1 MYIFQQALRV
11 RTVAGAISFEL
22 MRCLAARG
30 ALFGCL
36 GLFAYAADP
45 VRVWQDSVR
54 LPTYAEHEADPL
66 PQFAA
71 FNPEGAANYPYPLR
85 NGVSPLLKDRSVA
98 TWRTLNLE
106 NEYLFCRVL
115 PDLGGH
121 LYNCRDKIAG
131 REVFYA
137 NPVIKKYG
145 IGLRGAWIATGIELN
160 FPMGHS
166 RVAVSPVNFAT
177 RNEVDGAASVIV
189 GDTDRVTGMHWRVEY
204 RLRPGIAVLEQ
215 RVTLYNPTPVRH
227 AYYWWNNAGVEW
239 DDPGIR
245 YIFPTKLVAQHD
257 NRELDTWPV
266 NTAGKDASA
275 VDNAVKQVAW
285 FAYLCREPFMGIYK
299 PKSRSGVVHFA
310 DPFTVA
316 GKMLRIIGKEEL
328 AGFRKEITDDFNMYV
343 EMQAGLFGNQET
355 YAFLAPEQ
363 SRTFTEYW
371 IPFRNLSG
379 LTRATPDAVLYAAR
393 DKTGGAFAI
402 EVGAMRAIA
411 GAHIRVSDGK
421 TMAETTADLD
431 PKTPWSGT
439 LKAMSAQPHTIQVL
453 DGAGHVLLEH
463 IEGVYNAEV
472 PAGTHLGPQPQPNWN
487 GPETEMLLLNRG
499 EHNESIGQM
508 AYARTDYELG
518 MSKFPQDLAFE
529 KKAGRLDLTLL
540 RFDEAAAH
548 FEHVLARSPADDEA
562 IYYAGVARAEAA
574 LAGIAQAGLGHDT
587 EAVALFSKVSG
598 GSEFAAPAAIEL
610 AMAAARGRDYA
621 KALKLLA
628 PLAADAGRAARID
641 GMEAALMRASGDK
654 AGAAQLVR
662 RSREQFPEDAMLRYE
677 SALAGVDDPSL
688 WSYLAGDAERV
699 LNLASE
705 YLRLGLVEDALGSL
719 SRDYSRFDPILVEP
733 GAVEP
738 HTSALIAYYRA
749 YCKLALVSRAAGD
762 SAKLDPSGDLRLGS
776 SLGTRYVFPNRA
788 ISYAVLRAAIERNPK
803 DATAHALLGNLEAYS
818 FRTDAAMADWEK
830 AVSLNPA
837 LEVERKTL
845 AQAVALMTKASP
857 SRKSTDAAVS
867 AVSVSSSN
875 SGSKSAPLS
884 SNSAPKSVTNPAPEI
899 KVDPRPAPKMPAA
912 GTSAVELANSAMLT
926 SVSDATAAAV
936 FKNPAFANDKQPDEV
951 RRAYIEVQLQD
962 VLRLSEAGKCD
973 GLEARLDRLGDEDRS
988 IEFTLYGFGHFTSMA
1003 HFQYYLGVAE
1013 ATCNHAKE
1021 ARKYWGKAAKMK
1033 EPASS
1038 IDFAYPAM
1046 AARKLDPEGG
1056 KAAVA
1061 QALKSVEVT
1070 SSDPNHVAWL
1080 TYALLLHASGDG
1092 SAIAML
1098 AKIARDSKDPMA
1110 QYLATVE
1117 LAQRPPR

>member
-1 MYIFQQALRV
+1 
-11 RTVAGAISFEL
+11 
-22 MRCLAARG
+22 MRCLLVRG
-30 ALFGCL
+30 ALFGCF
-36 GLFAYAADP
+36 GLLVHAADP
-45 VRVWQDSVR
+45 VRVWQDSIQ
-54 LPTYAEHEADPL
+54 LPTYAEHDADAI

-71 FNPEGAANYPYPLR
+71 FNPESAANYPYPLR
-85 NGVSPLLKDRSVA
+85 NGVSPLLKDRSVVA
-98 TWRTLNLE
+98 WRTLNLE

-137 NPVIKKYG
+137 NPVIKKNG

-177 RNEVDGAASVIV
+177 RSELDGAASVIV
-189 GDTDRVTGMHWRVEY
+189 GDTDRVTGMQWRVEY
-204 RLRPGIAVLEQ
+204 RLRPGVAVLEQ

-257 NRELDTWPV
+257 NIELDTWPV
-266 NTAGKDASA
+266 NTKGKDASL
-275 VDNAVKQVAW
+275 VDNAAQQVAW

-299 PKSRSGVVHFA
+299 PKSRTGVAHFA

-316 GKMLRIIGKEEL
+316 GKMLRIVGKEDL
-328 AGFRKEITDDFNMYV
+328 AAFRKEITDDFNMYV

-393 DKTGGAFAI
+393 DKTGGAFTI
-402 EVGAMRAIA
+402 EVDATRVIA

-421 TMAETTADLD
+421 TIAETTADLD
-431 PKTPWSGT
+431 PKTSWSGT

-463 IEGVYNAEV
+463 VEGSYNAEI
-472 PAGTHLGPQPQPNWN
+472 PAGTRLGPQPQAKWN
-487 GPETEMLLLNRG
+487 GPETETLLLNRG
-499 EHNESIGQM
+499 EHDESIGQLE
-508 AYARTDYELG
+508 YARNDYALG
-518 MSKFPQDLAFE
+518 MSKFPQNLAFE
-529 KKAGRLDLTLL
+529 KKAARLDLTLL
-540 RFDEAAAH
+540 RFEEAAALL
-548 FEHVLARSPADDEA
+548 EHALARAMADDEML
-562 IYYAGVARAEAA
+562 YNLGVARS
-574 LAGIAQAGLGHDT
+574 GLGHDA
-587 EAVALFSKVSG
+587 EAVALFSNVG
-598 GSEFAAPAAIEL
+598 NGNGSEFAAPAALEM
-610 AMAAARGRDYA
+610 AMAAARGRDFA

-628 PLAADAGRAARID
+628 PLAADPGRAARIE
-641 GMEAALMRASGDK
+641 GIEAALMRASGDK

-662 RSREQFPEDAMLRYE
+662 RSREQFPEDTMLRYE

-705 YLRLGLVEDALGSL
+705 YLELGLIEDALGCL
-719 SRDYSRFDPILVEP
+719 SRDYSRYDPALVEP
-733 GAVEP
+733 GAVQP

-749 YCKLALVSRAAGD
+749 YCKIALSSRTPGD
-762 SAKLDPSGDLRLGS
+762 AAKLDPSGDLRLAS
-776 SLGTRYVFPNRA
+776 SLGTRYIFPDRA
-788 ISYAVLRAAIERNPK
+788 SSYAVLRAAIERNPK

-818 FRTDAAMADWEK
+818 FRTDAAMTEWQK

-845 AQAVALMTKASP
+845 AQAVAVMTKSVT
-857 SRKSTDAAVS
+857 SRKSTETAA
-867 AVSVSSSN
+867 A
-875 SGSKSAPLS
+875 APP
-884 SNSAPKSVTNPAPEI
+884 PKSSAKSLTNPAPET
-899 KVDPRPAPKMPAA
+899 KVESRPAPKVPVDGA
-912 GTSAVELANSAMLT
+912 TAVQQANAAMLT
-926 SVSDATAAAV
+926 SVSDATAMAV
-936 FKNPAFANDKQPDEV
+936 FKTPAFSNDKQPDEV

-962 VLRLSEAGKCD
+962 VLRMSEGGKCD
-973 GLEARLDRLGDEDRS
+973 GLEARLDRLGDEDRG
-988 IEFTLYGFGHFTSMA
+988 IEFTLYGFGHFTSTA

-1013 ATCNHAKE
+1013 GNCNHAKE

-1038 IDFAYPAM
+1038 IDFAYVAM
-1046 AARKLDPEGG
+1046 AAHRLDPEGG

-1070 SSDPNHVAWL
+1070 SSDPRHIADL

-1092 SAIAML
+1092 SAVALL
-1098 AKIARDSKDPMA
+1098 AKIARESQDPMA

-1117 LAQRPPR
+1117 LARRPAR